1 MYSVDERFFDK
12 IGFDKS
18 DVIAWGFK
26 SYDDDSEVWS
36 VSIDDA
42 REFCVALGCDPLTAE
57 I

>member
-1 MYSVDERFFDK
+1 MYAVDERFYDK

-18 DVIAWGFK
+18 DLIAWGFK
-26 SYDDDSEVWS
+26 SYDDDSGVWF

-42 REFCVALGCDPLTAE
+42 REFCVSLGCDPLIAE